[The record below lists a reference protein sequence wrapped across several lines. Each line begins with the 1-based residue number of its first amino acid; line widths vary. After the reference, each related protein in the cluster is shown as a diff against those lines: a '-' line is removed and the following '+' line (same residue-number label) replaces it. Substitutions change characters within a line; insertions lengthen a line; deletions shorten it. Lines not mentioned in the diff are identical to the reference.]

1 MSCQQITNITIAFVP
16 NDRAVI
22 ALLLEYLGLFK
33 TRKICVM
40 PDFKRNQL
48 CYTAYIEVAEWC
60 DREVAYNLIQK
71 IKDPTKE
78 ARIVYEDDNWWVV
91 EETAEEELKYTQFEA
106 FAQWTTEF
114 KQIKDEVYDYEE
126 KKQVSFKRGLQIEE
140 SISIEDLD
148 MRIAIKSSDFNFDD
162 FCVGF
167 GLAHGYDFEAEYK
180 EWSEEKLM
188 EAVEKNLARLEVL
201 EMGF

>member
-1 MSCQQITNITIAFVP
+1 
-16 NDRAVI
+16 
-22 ALLLEYLGLFK
+22 
-33 TRKICVM
+33 M

-48 CYTAYIEVAEWC
+48 CYTAYIQVAEWC
-60 DREVAYNLIQK
+60 DREAAYNLIRK

-91 EETAEEELKYTQFEA
+91 EETTEEELQFTKYA
-106 FAQWTTEF
+106 NFAQWTTEF
-114 KQIKDEVYDYEE
+114 KHQIKDEVYDYEE

-167 GLAHGYDFEAEYK
+167 GLAHGYNFEAEYK
-180 EWSEEKLM
+180 EWSEEKLI
-188 EAVEKNLARLEVL
+188 EAVEKNLARLESKDAVL